1 MLVNLSDEELR
12 TMSTALENAI
22 DNLDDALD
30 FESKIDNPSGMK
42 DMKLKKEMYEELQRR
57 INNYLSCDED
67 EEEEE

>member
-42 DMKLKKEMYEELQRR
+42 DMKFKKEMYEELQRR

-67 EEEEE
+67 EEEE